1 MSRLSALVLLFA
13 AGAVMAQ
20 PRGADPREGLRAGWL
35 DAGEAVYNLELV
47 AHVPKPEGFFNP
59 EDPGD
64 FSRMN
69 GDLAFRGDLLF
80 LGGFHG
86 LQVWSIADPAHP
98 VLRAALP
105 CPGGQGD
112 VSVHGDLLFVSVEET
127 RGRVDCGPEGVEAPV
142 SAERFRGVRVY
153 DIADVEHPRQVAA
166 VQTCRGSHT
175 HTLVPD
181 LDDASHVFLYV
192 SGTSGVRP
200 GEELAGCSGAPPNED
215 PNTSYFRIEVIEVPL
230 ASPQD
235 ARIVNAPRVFLNEE
249 NGDLSGLWDGG
260 DHGEGTQQT
269 AQTNQCHD
277 ITVYPEIGLAA
288 GACAGNGILLDISDP
303 ADPRRIDEVS
313 DPNFAYWHSA
323 TFSNDGRQVLFTDE
337 WGGGMAPRCRASD
350 R

>member
-249 NGDLSGLWDGG
+249 NGDLSGL
-260 DHGEGTQQT
+260 
-269 AQTNQCHD
+269 
-277 ITVYPEIGLAA
+277 
-288 GACAGNGILLDISDP
+288 
-303 ADPRRIDEVS
+303 
-313 DPNFAYWHSA
+313 
-323 TFSNDGRQVLFTDE
+323 
-337 WGGGMAPRCRASD
+337 
-350 R
+350 